1 MKPLPALRP
10 AKAAT
15 IRDVAAVAGVSAMT
29 VSRVV
34 NKEATVREGTRDRV
48 LAAIEQLNYSP
59 NLAARMLTG
68 AQQIR
73 IGLLFT
79 NPSANYLSELLVG
92 GVDMASQLNVQMIV
106 QRCQPDDHTIA
117 VARQLIDGGVDGLM
131 LPSPLC
137 DSAELIA
144 AIVAEGVP
152 ALAIG
157 SGMPSADLLAISIDE
172 FAAAQTMTRHIL
184 SLGHRRIG
192 FVVGDPSHSESAR
205 RLEGYRAAMCEAG
218 IAVEERYV
226 TQGQFTYRSGLE
238 AADVLLN
245 LADPP
250 SAIFASNDDMAAAI
264 VSVAHRKLLNIPGD
278 LTVCGFDDTA
288 LATAIWPELTTI
300 RQPIAEMARAGV
312 ELLNAEIRAR
322 RSGHTSR
329 ARHAILD
336 HILVCRKSDGILLY
350 RDGEAIAQTLE

>member
-1 MKPLPALRP
+1 MKPLSAHRP

-15 IRDVAAVAGVSAMT
+15 IRDVAAAAGVSAMT

-34 NKEATVREGTRDRV
+34 NKEATVRPGTRDRV
-48 LAAIEQLNYSP
+48 LAAIERLNYSP
-59 NLAARMLTG
+59 NLAARILTG

-79 NPSANYLSELLVG
+79 NPSTNYLSALLVG
-92 GVDMASQLNVQMIV
+92 GLDMASQLNVQMIV
-106 QRCQPDDHTIA
+106 QKCQPDNHAIA
-117 VARQLIDGGVDGLM
+117 VARQMIASGIDGLM

-137 DSAELIA
+137 DSAALIA
-144 AIVAEGVP
+144 AIIGEGIP

-157 SGMPSADLLAISIDE
+157 SGTPSPDLLAVSIDE
-172 FAAAQTMTRHIL
+172 FAAARTMMRHIL

-192 FVVGDPSHSESAR
+192 FVVGNPDHSESRR
-205 RLEGYRAAMCEAG
+205 RLDGYRAALREAG
-218 IAVEERYV
+218 VGVEDALV
-226 TQGQFTYRSGLE
+226 AQGQFTYRSGLD
-238 AADVLLN
+238 AAEVLLD
-245 LADPP
+245 LADRP

-278 LTVCGFDDTA
+278 LTVCGFDDTT

-312 ELLNAEIRAR
+312 ELLSAEIRSR
-322 RSGHTSR
+322 RAGNAFAAPHLVLGHDLVRRQSEGTWSD
-329 ARHAILD
+329 RHEGDAP
-336 HILVCRKSDGILLY
+336 RK
-350 RDGEAIAQTLE
+350 A

>member
-1 MKPLPALRP
+1 MKPRPAQHP

-15 IRDVAAVAGVSAMT
+15 IRDVAAAAGVSAMT

-34 NKEATVREGTRDRV
+34 NKEATVRPGTRDRV
-48 LAAIEQLNYSP
+48 VAAIERLNYSP
-59 NLAARMLTG
+59 NLAARILTG

-79 NPSANYLSELLVG
+79 NPSTNYLSALLVG
-92 GVDMASQLNVQMIV
+92 GLDMASQLNVQMIV
-106 QRCQPDDHTIA
+106 QKCQPDDHAIA
-117 VARQLIDGGVDGLM
+117 VARQLIEGGIDGLM

-144 AIVAEGVP
+144 AIVGEGVP

-157 SGMPSADLLAISIDE
+157 SGTPSPDLLAVSIDE
-172 FAAAQTMTRHIL
+172 FAAARTMTQHIL

-192 FVVGDPSHSESAR
+192 FVVGDPNHSESIR
-205 RLEGYRAAMCEAG
+205 RLDGYRMALREAG
-218 IAVEERYV
+218 LVVNERYV
-226 TQGQFTYRSGLE
+226 AQGQFTYRSGLD
-238 AADVLLN
+238 AAEELLS

-264 VSVAHRKLLNIPGD
+264 VSVAHRKLLAVPAD
-278 LTVCGFDDTA
+278 LTVCGFDDTT

-312 ELLNAEIRAR
+312 ELLSAEIRSR
-322 RSGHTSR
+322 RAGNAFSAQHAVLGH
-329 ARHAILD
+329 A
-336 HILVCRKSDGILLY
+336 LVRRQSDGIWSD
-350 RDGEAIAQTLE
+350 RHEAAAVEAD